1 MAITGYLE
9 TPPEART
16 LEQWRENTEDC
27 LVYISKQTK
36 YWEGRTGELQ
46 SQLEKIRVLIH
57 CNSEFKIVTDL
68 EKLLDDKLGD
78 KQKLK
83 HRVKELESEN
93 TTLRAAFE
101 ALKGGA
107 HEERD

>member
-16 LEQWRENTEDC
+16 LEQWRKVAEDS
-27 LVYISKQTK
+27 LVFIANQTK
-36 YWEGRTGELQ
+36 YWQRRTGQLQ
-46 SQLEKIRVLIH
+46 TQLEKIRVLIH

-68 EKLLDDKLGD
+68 EKLLEDKLGD

-83 HRVKELESEN
+83 HRVKELEREN
-93 TTLRAAFE
+93 EALRLAFE
-101 ALKGGA
+101 AL
-107 HEERD
+107 R